1 MINSGTSTFL
11 FAEGAVLIASSIPG
25 RCACSRT
32 TFLFIGRN
40 GTSLCL
46 ECDAKRVK
54 RFVVAPTECDP
65 TSDGPDA
72 STAFQKAIV

>member
-11 FAEGAVLIASSIPG
+11 FAPDAVLIASSVPG
-25 RCACSRT
+25 LCACSRT

-46 ECDAKRVK
+46 ECDAKRMM
-54 RFVVAPTECDP
+54 VAPTECHP
-65 TSDGPDA
+65 TDDGPDA
-72 STAFQKAIV
+72 DAAFQKAIV

>member
-11 FAEGAVLIASSIPG
+11 FAPDAVLIASSVPG

-40 GTSLCL
+40 GKSLCL
-46 ECDAKRVK
+46 ECDAKR
-54 RFVVAPTECDP
+54 FMVAPTESYP
-65 TSDGPDA
+65 TDDGPDA
-72 STAFQKAIV
+72 AAAFQKAIV

>member
-11 FAEGAVLIASSIPG
+11 FAPGAVLIASSVPG

-40 GTSLCL
+40 GKSLCL
-46 ECDAKRVK
+46 DCDAKRLM
-54 RFVVAPTECDP
+54 VAPTESYP
-65 TSDGPDA
+65 TDDGPDA
-72 STAFQKAIV
+72 TTAFQKAIV